1 MHARSERLLA
11 PSLINFI
18 IEEGKTHWENKRDL
32 YFRVYGITRTPN
44 I

>member
-18 IEEGKTHWENKRDL
+18 IEEGKTH
-32 YFRVYGITRTPN
+32 
-44 I
+44 